1 MDVEITRS
9 KKPWGLLVLLL
20 LLVAGGGFLAWRH
33 MKEAEKSKAS
43 AGAQMPPVVVTA
55 ETLKVQDLPLPLEY
69 VGQTAGLKQ
78 VEVRARVGGILL
90 RRCYVEGRP
99 VRKGDLLFVIDPAP
113 YKAELDQARGTL
125 QQQKV
130 QLDRAKIEYD
140 RVTAL
145 FEKKALSEKDR
156 DDAVASYNG
165 ARAAV
170 EAASAAVRQAQ
181 INLGYTQVRAP
192 ESGITSKETRSE
204 GNLITLDAQ
213 GSLLTT
219 IVQVNPLYVDFA
231 IPADEARRNDL
242 LASEGKLKLPPQG
255 LEVRIALGD
264 GSVFPRGGKV
274 NFQDRQV
281 DPATGSIKARAEF
294 PNPDGQMLPGQFVRV
309 QLQGGA
315 LQNVILV
322 PQRSVLQTQQ
332 GNLVYVLDEKNVP
345 HTRPVV
351 LSDPIGDVQVV
362 EKGLAAGERIVLD
375 GVVKVQP
382 DVPVLV
388 TSGDAPQS

>member
-9 KKPWGLLVLLL
+9 RKPWGWLLLLVLL
-20 LLVAGGGFLAWRH
+20 VGGGGFLAWRH
-33 MKEAEKSKAS
+33 VQEAQAKKGE
-43 AGAQMPPVVVTA
+43 GQQMPPVVVTA
-55 ETLKVQDLPLPLEY
+55 LTLEAKNVPLPLEY

-99 VRKGDLLFVIDPAP
+99 VRQGDLLFVIDPAP
-113 YKAELDQARGTL
+113 YKAELDQARGQL

-130 QLDRAKIEYD
+130 QLTRAEIEYH
-140 RVTAL
+140 RVTGL
-145 FEKKALSEKDR
+145 FEKKAVSEKDR
-156 DDAVASYNG
+156 DDAVAAYNG
-165 ARAAV
+165 ARASV
-170 EAASAAVRQAQ
+170 EAAAAAVKQAQ

-192 ESGITSKETRSE
+192 VSGITSKETRSE

-264 GSVFPRGGKV
+264 GSVYPRVGKV